1 LNENNWFPAMTL
13 IVGNPDETDEDIMAT
28 LDLVYEMERRGLFAF
43 LIPSIFTPLHDTRM
57 EMEKGVTQTR
67 QLSPLQWQLMMK
79 CWKMNLRP
87 GQYSW
92 WGPTAWRVGSIGMW
106 LYKLR
111 KLNGPNF
118 TYPLLMF
125 SGAISEKRLEK
136 MGKIYLGKPLKTKN
150 RRELL
155 ETLSPK
161 MRKYLRADCG
171 DLPDEIAKQEPA
183 QAMAA
188 V

>member
-1 LNENNWFPAMTL
+1 
-13 IVGNPDETDEDIMAT
+13 
-28 LDLVYEMERRGLFAF
+28 
-43 LIPSIFTPLHDTRM
+43 M

-67 QLSPLQWQLMMK
+67 QLTPLQWQLLMK

-92 WGPTAWRVGSIGMW
+92 WGPTAWRVGSIAMW

-111 KLNGPNF
+111 KINGPNF

-136 MGKIYLGKPLKTKN
+136 MGKIYIGKPLKTKT
-150 RRELL
+150 RKELL
-155 ETLSPK
+155 ATLKPK
-161 MRKYLRADCG
+161 MGKYLRLDTG
-171 DLPDEIAKQEPA
+171 DMPEIAVA
-183 QAMAA
+183 TA
-188 V
+188 